1 MLREIEVKT
10 DVEDYFF
17 DKEFNLT
24 PLIHNVGEWVAT
36 RTVGRVKDVF
46 YVSTCAMEME
56 HYCVIGN
63 AVSAHSIVKINE
75 VTLRQ

>member
-17 DKEFNLT
+17 DNEFNLT
-24 PLIHNVGEWVAT
+24 PLIHNIGEWVAT
-36 RTVGRVKDVF
+36 RTVGRVKDIF

-56 HYCVIGN
+56 HYRVINN
-63 AVSAHSIVKINE
+63 AVSAHSVVKINE

>member
-10 DVEDYFF
+10 DVENYFF

-24 PLIHNVGEWVAT
+24 PLIHNIGEWVAT
-36 RTVGRVKDVF
+36 RTVGKEKNIF
-46 YVSTCAMEME
+46 YISTSAMEME
-56 HYCVIGN
+56 HYCVIDN
-63 AVSAHSIVKINE
+63 AVSAHSIVKVKE

>member
-17 DKEFNLT
+17 DNEFNLT
-24 PLIHNVGEWVAT
+24 PLVHNIGEWVAT
-36 RTVGRVKDVF
+36 RTVGRVKDIF

-56 HYCVIGN
+56 HYRVINN
-63 AVSAHSIVKINE
+63 AVSAHSVVKINE